1 MSVSRRRFVG
11 GVAGALGYLTLQPPY
26 PLWGQSGGRGV
37 QQEPDEYDSLAKLA
51 FNENPWGPSEPVMQ
65 AMHRAFK
72 YSQRYGYPDGDIVE
86 EIAKHH
92 DVEPENVMLGAGSG
106 EILNVVG
113 AAFLLGNRKI
123 LGVEPTFSSVYSHA
137 SGIKADA
144 IRLPLLADYRQD
156 IPAMIAAVK
165 RNYRE
170 IGFVYLCNPNNPTG
184 RIVTSREVRQLL
196 DGIPEDVPVLIDE
209 AYHHYV
215 EDPAYATSVPYVR
228 EGRNVIIAR
237 TFSKIYGMAGLRL
250 GYAVA
255 PRDLL
260 RRMSPWSTGSTSAIV
275 RWGGVAALK
284 DREGEARVKRATI
297 EQRRRTVAEL
307 EGLGYKVVPSECN
320 FFMVHV
326 RQPVQP
332 MIAEFRKKGVA
343 VGRQFPPMTEHLRVS
358 IGTPEEMQRFMTAF
372 REITAASTAV
382 KGQG

>member
-1 MSVSRRRFVG
+1 MTVSRRRFVG
-11 GVAGALGYLTLQPPY
+11 GVAGALGYLTLHSPY
-26 PLWGQSGGRGV
+26 ELWAGGAATGAQQS
-37 QQEPDEYDSLAKLA
+37 DDYDSLAKLA
-51 FNENPWGPSEPVMQ
+51 FNENPWGPSEPVME

-72 YSQRYGYPDGDIVE
+72 YSQRYGYPDGNIVE

-113 AAFLLGNRKI
+113 AAFLLGNRKV

-144 IRLPLLADYRQD
+144 IRLPLLDDYRQD

-165 RNYRE
+165 RNYRD

-184 RIVTSREVRQLL
+184 RIVTSREVKQLL
-196 DGIPEDVPVLIDE
+196 DGIPDDVPVLIDE

-215 EDPAYATSVPYVR
+215 EDPAYATAVPSVR

-237 TFSKIYGMAGLRL
+237 TFSKVYGMAGLRL

-255 PRDLL
+255 PRELL
-260 RRMSPWSTGSTSAIV
+260 RRMNPWSTGSTSAIV

-284 DREGEARVKRATI
+284 DTAGMERVKRQTI
-297 EQRRRTVAEL
+297 DLRRRTAAEL
-307 EGLGYKVVPSECN
+307 QGLGYSVIPSECN

-332 MIAEFRKKGVA
+332 LIAEFRKKGVA

-358 IGTPEEMQRFMTAF
+358 IGTPDEMRRFMTAF
-372 REITAASTAV
+372 REITTASTAA